1 LDDNARRNRAVSGAD
16 SLLAQA
22 VDQLGN
28 ARCQP
33 GTSRADVGA
42 LEIGQLLST
51 AASANNDVLTGTSSA
66 NILSALAGNDKL
78 VGLGAADTPGGGDGS
93 DLLDGGTGNDRLN
106 GDAGVDLAVYDQP
119 PE

>member
-1 LDDNARRNRAVSGAD
+1 LGDNARRNKAVSGAD

-28 ARCQP
+28 ARFQP
-33 GTSRADVGA
+33 
-42 LEIGQLLST
+42 
-51 AASANNDVLTGTSSA
+51 GTSSA

-106 GDAGVDLAVYDQP
+106 GDAGVDPAVYDQP